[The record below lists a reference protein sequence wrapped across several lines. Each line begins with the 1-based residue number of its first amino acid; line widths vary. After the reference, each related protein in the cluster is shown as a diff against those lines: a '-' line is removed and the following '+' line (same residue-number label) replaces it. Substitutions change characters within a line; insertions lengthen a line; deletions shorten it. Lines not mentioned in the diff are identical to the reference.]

1 MPPRRFAMVDR
12 PPRQLALGMTT
23 NLIDTATT
31 LVIGGTGKTGR
42 RVAERLSASGLL
54 VRVGSRSGDPAFD
67 WDDES
72 TWKPALRGV
81 RAAYLTYA
89 PDLGLPGAAEQVR
102 ALADL
107 AVSGGTRRLVL
118 LSGRGQ
124 DGHAPAER
132 AVQES
137 GADWTIVRA
146 AWFAQNFS
154 EGFLT
159 RPVRDGVL
167 ALPAG
172 DAAEPFV
179 DAADVADVAVAALT
193 DDRYAGQVYEVTGPR
208 LVTFEAAADEIA
220 LAIGR
225 PIRYHPI
232 TSQDFTAGMTEA
244 GLPSGLVAVLAEV
257 FAELR
262 SGRNASTADGVER
275 ALGRPPRDFAAF
287 ARTTAATGVWRP

>member
-1 MPPRRFAMVDR
+1 
-12 PPRQLALGMTT
+12 MTA

-42 RVAERLSASGLL
+42 RVTERLTADGLPA
-54 VRVGSRSGDPAFD
+54 RIGSRAGHPPFD
-67 WDDES
+67 WQDES
-72 TWKPALRGV
+72 TWEPALRGV
-81 RAAYLTYA
+81 GAAYLTYA
-89 PDLGLPGAAEQVR
+89 PDLGLPGAAERVR
-102 ALADL
+102 AFADL
-107 AVSGGTRRLVL
+107 AVSRGARRLVL
-118 LSGRGQ
+118 LAGRGQ

-137 GADWTIVRA
+137 GAEWTIVRA

-159 RPVRDGVL
+159 GPVRDGVL

-179 DAADVADVAVAALT
+179 DADDVADVAVAALT
-193 DDRYAGQVYEVTGPR
+193 DKRHAGQVYEVTGPR
-208 LVTFEAAADEIA
+208 PVTFEAAADEIA

-232 TSQDFTAGMTEA
+232 TSQEFTTGMTNA
-244 GLPSGLVAVLAEV
+244 GLPGGLVAVLAEV

-262 SGRNASTADGVER
+262 DGRNAETADGVER
-275 ALGRPPRDFAAF
+275 ALGRPPRNFAEF
-287 ARTTAATGVWRP
+287 ARSAAATGVWRP